1 MRECSE
7 STDRMLLLVRK
18 SATEPPR
25 GYVAGVTACQKPI
38 RRGLLRAFAV
48 MYAIQLA
55 ALAAERLW
63 PPIDVVD
70 GNWRY
75 VVIRGPGLPALF
87 PGIGVVPLLTG
98 EPVQLTRTHV
108 DTGEVHV
115 ETADLICDLVDRH
128 PSLQGVEYGR
138 RLLDPR
144 R

>member
-1 MRECSE
+1 
-7 STDRMLLLVRK
+7 
-18 SATEPPR
+18 
-25 GYVAGVTACQKPI
+25 
-38 RRGLLRAFAV
+38 
-48 MYAIQLA
+48 
-55 ALAAERLW
+55 
-63 PPIDVVD
+63 
-70 GNWRY
+70 

-108 DTGEVHV
+108 VTGEVYV
-115 ETADLICDLVDRH
+115 ECADLIDDLVERH